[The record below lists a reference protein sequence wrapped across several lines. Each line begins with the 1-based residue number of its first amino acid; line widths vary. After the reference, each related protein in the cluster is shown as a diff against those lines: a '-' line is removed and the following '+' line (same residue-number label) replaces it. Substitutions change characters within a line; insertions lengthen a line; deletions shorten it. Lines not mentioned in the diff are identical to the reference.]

1 MWSTVSARSGALRK
15 AVHGT
20 GPLPKLQVDALLS
33 PVGCEIEPRPIIST
47 NARSAERCSTCAI
60 KPKCWRMFTTRRLKY
75 ARIRGHKARCIRVKS
90 KAHGKPSANL
100 RMLPRENP
108 HRTLGGACCE
118 TAVILLG
125 SEPGTKK
132 EPALCRE
139 REPAL

>member
-20 GPLPKLQVDALLS
+20 GPLPKLQVEALLR

-75 ARIRGHKARCIRVKS
+75 ARIRGHKARCIRVK
-90 KAHGKPSANL
+90 AKPTVNHPPTYGCYHAKT
-100 RMLPRENP
+100 